1 MINPFIR
8 LKASNG
14 KQYMININH
23 IICVERLDNQY
34 AIHLANDIIVTNT
47 DVEALFDRLSN

>member
-14 KQYMININH
+14 KQYMINIHH
-23 IICVERLDNQY
+23 IIYIERLDNQY
-34 AIHLANDIIVTNT
+34 AVHLANDIIVTNT
-47 DVEALFDRLSN
+47 DMEALLDSLLI